1 MMLASCTL
9 VGLGALIVG
18 FALCLRCLLVVICSR
33 LLCFVL
39 ASDCAAAGAARTG
52 WFYVCCYLMS
62 PELICDVLFPLK
74 AGGATN

>member
-33 LLCFVL
+33 SSKDGLVLCLLL
-39 ASDCAAAGAARTG
+39 
-52 WFYVCCYLMS
+52 
-62 PELICDVLFPLK
+62 PDVPRVDL
-74 AGGATN
+74 